1 MLHRTGN
8 FRNRFFY
15 SYFQKCRLTQDTLSD
30 LFKFRVATLSPLNFR
45 SLPFLMEQM
54 DFTISDSAEASKSP
68 SFLWSK
74 WHKSK
79 PKTPVNVRN
88 SKQQTDRS
96 ARGTM
101 FKLGIAFVAVALFV
115 CSCYADLLTEELN
128 SLTEHSNGNLKDRGS
143 DSKTT
148 GEDDGSLGDDGS
160 GSGDEA
166 SGLKQEQG
174 YNRVF
179 CLIL

>member
-1 MLHRTGN
+1 
-8 FRNRFFY
+8 
-15 SYFQKCRLTQDTLSD
+15 
-30 LFKFRVATLSPLNFR
+30 
-45 SLPFLMEQM
+45 MEQR
-54 DFTISDSAEASKSP
+54 DLTISDSAEAS
-68 SFLWSK
+68 FVWSK

-79 PKTPVNVRN
+79 PKTPLNVRN
-88 SKQQTDRS
+88 SQQQTDRS

-166 SGLKQEQG
+166 SGLKLEQDQLKAKS
-174 YNRVF
+174 RTRRQFSQAVSW
-179 CLIL
+179 

>member
-1 MLHRTGN
+1 
-8 FRNRFFY
+8 
-15 SYFQKCRLTQDTLSD
+15 
-30 LFKFRVATLSPLNFR
+30 
-45 SLPFLMEQM
+45 
-54 DFTISDSAEASKSP
+54 
-68 SFLWSK
+68 
-74 WHKSK
+74 
-79 PKTPVNVRN
+79 
-88 SKQQTDRS
+88 
-96 ARGTM
+96 M

-115 CSCYADLLTEELN
+115 CSCCADLLTEELN

-166 SGLKQEQG
+166 SGLKLEQG

>member
-1 MLHRTGN
+1 
-8 FRNRFFY
+8 
-15 SYFQKCRLTQDTLSD
+15 
-30 LFKFRVATLSPLNFR
+30 
-45 SLPFLMEQM
+45 
-54 DFTISDSAEASKSP
+54 
-68 SFLWSK
+68 
-74 WHKSK
+74 
-79 PKTPVNVRN
+79 
-88 SKQQTDRS
+88 
-96 ARGTM
+96 M

-115 CSCYADLLTEELN
+115 CSCCADLLTEELN

-148 GEDDGSLGDDGS
+148 QGEDDEFIEDDGS

-179 CLIL
+179 F

>member
-1 MLHRTGN
+1 
-8 FRNRFFY
+8 
-15 SYFQKCRLTQDTLSD
+15 
-30 LFKFRVATLSPLNFR
+30 
-45 SLPFLMEQM
+45 
-54 DFTISDSAEASKSP
+54 
-68 SFLWSK
+68 
-74 WHKSK
+74 
-79 PKTPVNVRN
+79 
-88 SKQQTDRS
+88 
-96 ARGTM
+96 M

-128 SLTEHSNGNLKDRGS
+128 SLTEQSNGNLKDRGS

-166 SGLKQEQG
+166 SGLKLEQG

>member
-1 MLHRTGN
+1 
-8 FRNRFFY
+8 
-15 SYFQKCRLTQDTLSD
+15 
-30 LFKFRVATLSPLNFR
+30 
-45 SLPFLMEQM
+45 
-54 DFTISDSAEASKSP
+54 
-68 SFLWSK
+68 
-74 WHKSK
+74 
-79 PKTPVNVRN
+79 
-88 SKQQTDRS
+88 
-96 ARGTM
+96 M

-115 CSCYADLLTEELN
+115 CSCYADLLTDELN

-166 SGLKQEQG
+166 SGLKLEQG

>member
-1 MLHRTGN
+1 
-8 FRNRFFY
+8 
-15 SYFQKCRLTQDTLSD
+15 
-30 LFKFRVATLSPLNFR
+30 
-45 SLPFLMEQM
+45 
-54 DFTISDSAEASKSP
+54 
-68 SFLWSK
+68 
-74 WHKSK
+74 
-79 PKTPVNVRN
+79 
-88 SKQQTDRS
+88 
-96 ARGTM
+96 M

-115 CSCYADLLTEELN
+115 CSCCADLLTGELN

-166 SGLKQEQG
+166 SGLKLEQG

>member
-1 MLHRTGN
+1 MLP
-8 FRNRFFY
+8 
-15 SYFQKCRLTQDTLSD
+15 LWPLSISD
-30 LFKFRVATLSPLNFR
+30 H
-45 SLPFLMEQM
+45 FLMEQM
-54 DFTISDSAEASKSP
+54 DLTISDSAEASKSP

-79 PKTPVNVRN
+79 PKTPLNVRN

-101 FKLGIAFVAVALFV
+101 FKLGFAFVAVALFV

-143 DSKTT
+143 NSKTT
-148 GEDDGSLGDDGS
+148 GEDDDSVEDDGSGS

-179 CLIL
+179 FWNFDISLSLLSLRWLDHFLRGSDSV